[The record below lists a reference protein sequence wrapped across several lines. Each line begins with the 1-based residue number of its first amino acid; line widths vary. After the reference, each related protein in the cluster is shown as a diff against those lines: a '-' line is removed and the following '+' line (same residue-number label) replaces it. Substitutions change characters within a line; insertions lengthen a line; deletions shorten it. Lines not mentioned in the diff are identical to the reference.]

1 MSLTSLFF
9 GLLWWTSWAITSYM
23 VVRCSR
29 NRLNDSVEDMVQPP
43 PIFPRAMNI
52 MNPCCL
58 VEPTIQRRM
67 YSNLS
72 ASHQKIRKL
81 QDMDQTWSDNTSQS
95 SHRSRLR
102 HHRCFGY
109 HGCRFGWFKLQ
120 TVWTSRMMNYP
131 SKAPVPKWPCAT
143 VNTGGQ
149 RSERPRSMD
158 CLDYFLSKVGG
169 GALYAKSFVSI
180 DKAIWQLDWHVL
192 LQTRSSRSQHIP
204 AQVWLFK
211 IIQVSSPWPGH
222 TLAW

>member
-1 MSLTSLFF
+1 MIWAHLKVVSSCVRSHWCTQVSRGSQFEEWDAAC
-9 GLLWWTSWAITSYM
+9 GIVPYRLWPNTINYISIDCLSHHCFLACCGERVGPSHLM

-43 PIFPRAMNI
+43 SIFPRAMNI

-67 YSNLS
+67 YSNLL

-120 TVWTSRMMNYP
+120 TVWTSRMMNYR

-158 CLDYFLSKVGG
+158 CLDYF
-169 GALYAKSFVSI
+169 
-180 DKAIWQLDWHVL
+180 
-192 LQTRSSRSQHIP
+192 
-204 AQVWLFK
+204 
-211 IIQVSSPWPGH
+211 
-222 TLAW
+222 

>member
-1 MSLTSLFF
+1 MQWLHTLKYQYTDDLGAFEGSKLMRSFPLVHSGRARLTIWRMRRGMWHCSLSAVAKHDYKYWLSLTSLFF

-67 YSNLS
+67 CSNLL

-158 CLDYFLSKVGG
+158 CLDYV
-169 GALYAKSFVSI
+169 
-180 DKAIWQLDWHVL
+180 
-192 LQTRSSRSQHIP
+192 
-204 AQVWLFK
+204 
-211 IIQVSSPWPGH
+211 
-222 TLAW
+222 

>member
-1 MSLTSLFF
+1 MIWAHLKVVSSCVRSHWCTQVSRGSQFEEWDAAC
-9 GLLWWTSWAITSYM
+9 GIVPYRLWPNTINYISIDCLSHHCFLACCGERVGPSHLM

-43 PIFPRAMNI
+43 SIFPRAMNI

-67 YSNLS
+67 YSNLL
-72 ASHQKIRKL
+72 ASHQKIGKL

-158 CLDYFLSKVGG
+158 CLDYF
-169 GALYAKSFVSI
+169 
-180 DKAIWQLDWHVL
+180 
-192 LQTRSSRSQHIP
+192 
-204 AQVWLFK
+204 
-211 IIQVSSPWPGH
+211 
-222 TLAW
+222 